1 MKNKNTIAGIL
12 ILIFTAVIIYAVI
25 IILKPNKVE
34 LQGIAES
41 SQIKVA
47 SKLIGRVDSL
57 AIKKG
62 DDVKKG
68 DLLFVINSPEI
79 NAKMNQ
85 AMAARQAAEAQKMK
99 AENGARQEDIK
110 AAYNTYLKAKAA
122 SDFTKK
128 TFERVNNLYKE
139 GVVPEQK
146 KDEIETKMIA
156 AVKTEEAAKSIWQKA
171 VKGAR
176 DEDKNAAGAL
186 VKRADAVIEE
196 VEIYKEEI
204 NIKSPICGEVSNII
218 AEEGELVPNGYP
230 VVTIIDLND
239 IWFSFN
245 IKETYLDKFKKGT
258 EFNVKVPG
266 IGNKEIKLKVSYINP
281 LGDFAT
287 WKATK
292 TSGDFDIR
300 TFEIHARPVAKVEGL
315 RPGMSA
321 LTTI

>member
-12 ILIFTAVIIYAVI
+12 IVIFTAVIIYAVI

-41 SQIKVA
+41 TQIKVA

-85 AMAARQAAEAQKMK
+85 AMAAREVAEAQMMK
-99 AENGARQEDIK
+99 AENGARKEDIK

-122 SDFTKK
+122 ADFTKK
-128 TFERVNNLYKE
+128 TFARVNNLYKE
-139 GVVPEQK
+139 GVVSEQK

-186 VKRADAVIEE
+186 VKRADAVIQE
-196 VEIYKEEI
+196 VEIYQDEI
-204 NIKSPICGEVSNII
+204 SIKSPINGEVSNII

-230 VVTIIDLND
+230 VVTIIDLSD

-258 EFNVKVPG
+258 EFMAEIPG
-266 IGNKEIKLKVSYINP
+266 IGNKKIKLKVSYINP

-300 TFEIHARPVAKVEGL
+300 TFEIHARPVEMVKGL

>member
-1 MKNKNTIAGIL
+1 MKNKNTLAGIL
-12 ILIFTAVIIYAVI
+12 IVIFTAVIIYAVI

-34 LQGIAES
+34 LQGIAEAT
-41 SQIKVA
+41 QIKVA
-47 SKLIGRVDSL
+47 SKLIGRIDSL

-79 NAKMNQ
+79 DAKMNQ
-85 AMAARQAAEAQKMK
+85 AMAAREAAQAQKVK
-99 AENGARQEDIK
+99 AENGARREDIK

-122 SDFTKK
+122 ADFAKK
-128 TFERVNNLYKE
+128 TFARVNNLFKE

-146 KDEIETKMIA
+146 KDEVETKMIA

-171 VKGAR
+171 VNGAR

-196 VEIYKEEI
+196 VEIYKDEI
-204 NIKSPICGEVSNII
+204 SIKSPINGEVSNII
-218 AEEGELVPNGYP
+218 AEQGELVPNGYP

-245 IKETYLDKFKKGT
+245 IKETYLDTFKKGA
-258 EFNVKVPG
+258 EFMVEIPG
-266 IGNKEIKLKVSYINP
+266 IGNKKIKLRVSYINP

-300 TFEIHARPVAKVEGL
+300 TFEIHAIPVDKVEGL

-321 LTTI
+321 ITTI

>member
-12 ILIFTAVIIYAVI
+12 IVIFTAVIIYAVI

-41 SQIKVA
+41 TQIKVA

-57 AIKKG
+57 AVKKG

-79 NAKMNQ
+79 DAKMNQ
-85 AMAARQAAEAQKMK
+85 AMAARQAAGAQMMK
-99 AENGARQEDIK
+99 AENGARREDIK

-122 SDFTKK
+122 ADFAKK

-146 KDEIETKMIA
+146 KDEVETKMIA
-156 AVKTEEAAKSIWQKA
+156 AVKTEEAAESIWQKA
-171 VKGAR
+171 VNGAR
-176 DEDKNAAGAL
+176 EEDKNAAGAL
-186 VKRADAVIEE
+186 VKRADAVVEE
-196 VEIYKEEI
+196 VGIYKDEI
-204 NIKSPICGEVSNII
+204 SIKSPINGEVSNII

-230 VVTIIDLND
+230 VVTIVDLKD

-245 IKETYLDKFKKGT
+245 IKETYLAKFKKGT
-258 EFNVKVPG
+258 EFNVVVPG
-266 IGNKEIKLKVSYINP
+266 IGNKEITLRVSYINP

-300 TFEIHARPVAKVEGL
+300 TFEIHARPVGKVEGL